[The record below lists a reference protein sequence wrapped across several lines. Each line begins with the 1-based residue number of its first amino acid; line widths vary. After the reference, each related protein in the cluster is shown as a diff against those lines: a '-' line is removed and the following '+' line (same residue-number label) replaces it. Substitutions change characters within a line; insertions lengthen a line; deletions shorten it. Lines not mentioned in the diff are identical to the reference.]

1 MNQDEPVTTQVGK
14 TQGQF
19 VVGAMLAVAVLMATF
34 AWWWNYN
41 RGIQTLAFYGAEGT
55 VLLRTAPVVE
65 YLRSEPEG
73 SIDISKAKGLINARA
88 ALLSDASY
96 DWSAGEVRQESP
108 LFSVRF
114 RRDDRELVV
123 RFDFENRTIHAS
135 TTDRTAKLNKKTADG
150 WQSYLARHAKQ
161 SSSQKP

>member
-1 MNQDEPVTTQVGK
+1 MSQDQTVTTQVGK

-41 RGIQTLAFYGAEGT
+41 RGIHALNFYGADGAI
-55 VLLRTAPVVE
+55 LLRTAPVVE
-65 YLRSEPEG
+65 YLRSDPEEP
-73 SIDISKAKGLINARA
+73 IDISGAKGLINARA

-96 DWSAGEVRQESP
+96 DWPAGDVHQESP

-114 RRDDRELVV
+114 RRGKQALVV
-123 RFDFENRTIHAS
+123 TFDFGNRTIHAS
-135 TTDRTAKLNKKTADG
+135 TTQRTAKLNKKTAEG
-150 WQSYLARHAKQ
+150 WQSYLSRNAKP
-161 SSSQKP
+161 SSSHGP